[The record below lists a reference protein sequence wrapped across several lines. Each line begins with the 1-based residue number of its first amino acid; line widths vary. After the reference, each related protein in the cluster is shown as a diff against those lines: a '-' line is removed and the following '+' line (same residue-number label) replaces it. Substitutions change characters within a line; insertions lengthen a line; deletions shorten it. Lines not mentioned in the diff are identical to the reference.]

1 MLSRA
6 VEDRQSE
13 PLIARALP
21 NDEVWSKL
29 TEEGFDHGE
38 PCFGVASYEEARMG
52 PHWAYDETETE
63 VPSAISTDGGGGTSR
78 KGRLSAGAMFSL
90 ANRLVRTLKTRP
102 HGRMRALRGTDASNM
117 LTGFLICY

>member
-13 PLIARALP
+13 PLTACALP
-21 NDEVWSKL
+21 DDEVWSKL
-29 TEEGFDHGE
+29 TEEGIDHGE
-38 PCFGVASYEEARMG
+38 PCFGMASYEDARMG
-52 PHWAYDETETE
+52 PHWAYGETETE

-78 KGRLSAGAMFSL
+78 KGRQSAGAMFSL
-90 ANRLVRTLKTRP
+90 AIRLVRMPKTCP

-117 LTGFLICY
+117 LTEFLTCC